1 MENRNKK
8 MTFRLA
14 ENEYKIIKEKIEK
27 SEMTQ
32 QNFLLKTALEKE
44 FINIRQF
51 QVLIFQIKKIGVN
64 VNQIVRLCNETGSV
78 SESNVLGIRKE
89 LEKIWQLLKQLR
101 TRTQA

>member
-8 MTFRLA
+8 MTFRLT
-14 ENEYKIIKEKIEK
+14 ENEYKIIREKIEK
-27 SEMTQ
+27 SGMTQ
-32 QNFLLKTALEKE
+32 QN

-51 QVLIFQIKKIGVN
+51 QALIFQIKKIGVN

-89 LEKIWQLLKQLR
+89 LEKIWQLLRQLR